1 MGLQDI
7 QNSYIRNIKNKSL
20 NSKGK
25 SNMTKYNYEQAMN
38 TLTNGNKVIENK
50 IIDLVKRYSAIDVVN
65 DSNAFEKMADL
76 ATEFFALNIDTM
88 NLVLNVIPGT
98 NWASYDLIKYDIEIE
113 DAEQKKVSDL
123 NLFLTLVGSEMW
135 RRGI

>member
-1 MGLQDI
+1 
-7 QNSYIRNIKNKSL
+7 
-20 NSKGK
+20 
-25 SNMTKYNYEQAMN
+25 MTKYNYEQAMN

-50 IIDLVKRYSAIDVVN
+50 ISDLVKRYSAIDQVN

-98 NWASYDLIKYDIEIE
+98 NWASYDLIKYDIKIK

-123 NLFLTLVGSEMW
+123 NLFLTLISYEML
-135 RRGI
+135 RRGM

>member
-1 MGLQDI
+1 
-7 QNSYIRNIKNKSL
+7 
-20 NSKGK
+20 
-25 SNMTKYNYEQAMN
+25 MTKYNYEQAMN

-50 IIDLVKRYSAIDVVN
+50 ISDLVKRYSAIDVVN

-98 NWASYDLIKYDIEIE
+98 NWASYDLIKYDIKIK

-123 NLFLTLVGSEMW
+123 NLFLTLISYEML
-135 RRGI
+135 RRGM

>member
-1 MGLQDI
+1 
-7 QNSYIRNIKNKSL
+7 
-20 NSKGK
+20 
-25 SNMTKYNYEQAMN
+25 MTKYNYELAMN

-50 IIDLVKRYSAIDVVN
+50 IIDLVKRYSAIDQVN

-98 NWASYDLIKYDIEIE
+98 NWASYDLIKYDIKIK
-113 DAEQKKVSDL
+113 DAEQKKVSYL
-123 NLFLTLVGSEMW
+123 NLFLTLISYEML
-135 RRGI
+135 RRGM